1 MRLSNKEN
9 ISLKLKDV
17 YQEALR
23 DGISQ
28 SDLHQVYKKSVA
40 GKLLPASR
48 SIWNCENVVVFYL
61 SAIMTCILISI
72 YYDGVDPRCIVGTN
86 SLTQELS
93 RPTFQCDMCKDIDQ
107 VPTIDGNL
115 LTKDLF
121 LSKYAYTGV
130 PLLVKNGAKN
140 WSALHTFSFDY
151 LKNLYQLTDGALE
164 AVAENCQFFPYKTSF
179 SSLTEVFE
187 MPKEQSKLEPGQPE
201 WYVGWSNCD
210 PTVAKELR
218 SHYTAPTF
226 LPDDSESSNLDWL
239 FMGGFGGGANIH
251 IDSVQRPSWQAM
263 IAGKKSWKIIPS
275 PECDSVCKTLNATM
289 EKGDIILVDT
299 NMWYHSTYI
308 HPGEMSITIGS
319 EYD

>member
-1 MRLSNKEN
+1 
-9 ISLKLKDV
+9 LKDV

-28 SDLHQVYKKSVA
+28 SDLHQAYKKSVV
-40 GKLLPASR
+40 GKPLPAS
-48 SIWNCENVVVFYL
+48 SSVWNCENVVVFYL

-130 PLLVKNGAKN
+130 PLLVKNGAI
-140 WSALHTFSFDY
+140 SFDY
-151 LKNLYQLTDGALE
+151 LKDLYQLTDGALE

-179 SSLTEVFE
+179 LSLEEVFE

-201 WYVGWSNCD
+201 WYVGW
-210 PTVAKELR
+210 
-218 SHYTAPTF
+218 
-226 LPDDSESSNLDWL
+226 
-239 FMGGFGGGANIH
+239 
-251 IDSVQRPSWQAM
+251 
-263 IAGKKSWKIIPS
+263 
-275 PECDSVCKTLNATM
+275 
-289 EKGDIILVDT
+289 
-299 NMWYHSTYI
+299 
-308 HPGEMSITIGS
+308 
-319 EYD
+319 